1 MTKKYPTRGSTLFDS
16 TSVLTSR
23 PATSDSPKSTKSTPS
38 SSSLSPSH
46 EYWIHTTTLFNSRTK
61 AFDKNISLQVNT
73 KTGLITKVSTR
84 ENSSVTSFGDNDI
97 DLRGKTVLPGF
108 VDAHTHIFLHRVD
121 ETGSPYLNQER
132 DESLISRTIRATT
145 NCRLALLAGYT
156 TYRDLGTE
164 GCYNADIG
172 VRDSINRG
180 LIPGPRLFVATEPL
194 ASSGS
199 YEIRQENKL
208 GGTETPRL
216 SDPCDGIEGCRAG
229 VRRRIGAGA
238 DVIKIYA
245 EYRRRELRYPK
256 SNYKG
261 LEDVQFPPSRNRGED
276 IFGPREK
283 LRNPNSLLWSQE
295 EMDVMVAEAKRAGV
309 PVASH
314 ASSEE
319 AVIMAARAGVT
330 SIEHGLMPS
339 EKALEV
345 MKKMGTIYVPTLS
358 VVELEAND
366 EGRSIAVCKEHAKRA
381 WQMGVKLATGCD
393 TGPFPH
399 GENAREMELMIQAG
413 IDVAE
418 VLRAAT
424 LGGWEACGGE
434 LCGQDFGWLGEDWI
448 ADLVAL
454 DGDLEKDGF
463 EKVIRNVSCVIK
475 DGRMVVADGKIVGF
489 V

>member
-1 MTKKYPTRGSTLFDS
+1 MTKKLPTQGSTLSGS
-16 TSVLTSR
+16 TSILALQSPTSNSSQNVKE
-23 PATSDSPKSTKSTPS
+23 TSSGP
-38 SSSLSPSH
+38 SLSSNH

-61 AFDKNISLQVNT
+61 SFDKNVSLRVNT
-73 KTGLITKVSTR
+73 KTGSITKVSTR
-84 ENSSVTSFGDNDI
+84 ETSSITSLGDNDL

-108 VDAHTHIFLHRVD
+108 VDAHTHVFLHRVD
-121 ETGSPYLNQER
+121 EAGSPYLNQER

-245 EYRRRELRYPK
+245 EYRRRALRYPA
-256 SNYKG
+256 STYNG
-261 LEDVQFPPSRNRGED
+261 SEDIQFPPSRNRGED
-276 IFGPREK
+276 SFGPREK

-319 AVIMAARAGVT
+319 AVIMAAKAGVT
-330 SIEHGLMPS
+330 SVEHGLMPS
-339 EKALEV
+339 EKALQV
-345 MKKMGTIYVPTLS
+345 MKEMGTIYVPTLS

-366 EGRSIAVCKEHAKRA
+366 GGRAIAICKEHARRA
-381 WQMGVKLATGCD
+381 WEIGVKLATGCD

-399 GENAREMELMIQAG
+399 GENAREMELMVQAG
-413 IDVAE
+413 IDVAD

-454 DGDLEKDGF
+454 DGDLEKDGL

>member
-1 MTKKYPTRGSTLFDS
+1 MTKKYPTHGSTLSDS
-16 TSVLTSR
+16 TSILASQS
-23 PATSDSPKSTKSTPS
+23 ATANSLKIAKLIPFNSSFSSD
-38 SSSLSPSH
+38 H

-61 AFDKNISLQVNT
+61 TFDKNVSLQVNT
-73 KTGLITKVSTR
+73 KTGLITRVSTR
-84 ENSSVTSFGDNDI
+84 ENSSISSSLGDNDI

-108 VDAHTHIFLHRVD
+108 VDVHTHVFLHRVD
-121 ETGSPYLNQER
+121 EAGSPYLNQER
-132 DESLISRTIRATT
+132 DESLISRAIRATT

-156 TYRDLGTE
+156 TYRDLGLKD
-164 GCYNADIG
+164 AIMPIL
-172 VRDSINRG
+172 V
-180 LIPGPRLFVATEPL
+180 
-194 ASSGS
+194 GS

-216 SDPCDGIEGCRAG
+216 SDPCDGVEGCRAG

-245 EYRRRELRYPK
+245 EYRRRALRYPA
-256 SNYKG
+256 STYKG
-261 LEDVQFPPSRNRGED
+261 SEDIQFPPSRNRGED

-295 EMDVMVAEAKRAGV
+295 EMNVMVAEAKRAGV

-319 AVIMAARAGVT
+319 AVIMAAKAGVT
-330 SIEHGLMPS
+330 SVEHGLMPS

-345 MKKMGTIYVPTLS
+345 MKEMGTIYVPTLS

-366 EGRSIAVCKEHAKRA
+366 GGRAIAICKEHAKRA
-381 WQMGVKLATGCD
+381 WEIGVKLATGCD

-399 GENAREMELMIQAG
+399 GENAREMELMVQAG
-413 IDVAE
+413 INVAD

-454 DGDLEKDGF
+454 GGDLEKDGF

-475 DGRMVVADGKIVGF
+475 DGRLVVADGKIVGF

>member
-1 MTKKYPTRGSTLFDS
+1 MTKKLPTQGSILSDSASILASRSPTSNSSQNVKS
-16 TSVLTSR
+16 TSLG
-23 PATSDSPKSTKSTPS
+23 
-38 SSSLSPSH
+38 SSLSSNH

-61 AFDKNISLQVNT
+61 SFDKNVSLRVNT

-84 ENSSVTSFGDNDI
+84 ESSPITLLGDNDL

-108 VDAHTHIFLHRVD
+108 VDAHTHVFLHRVD
-121 ETGSPYLNQER
+121 EAGSPYLNQER
-132 DESLISRTIRATT
+132 DESLISRTIHATT

-245 EYRRRELRYPK
+245 EYRRRALRYPA
-256 SNYKG
+256 STYKG
-261 LEDVQFPPSRNRGED
+261 SEDIQFPPSRNRGED

-319 AVIMAARAGVT
+319 AVIMAAKAGVT
-330 SIEHGLMPS
+330 TVEHGLMPS
-339 EKALEV
+339 EKALQV
-345 MKKMGTIYVPTLS
+345 MKEMGTIYVPTLS

-366 EGRSIAVCKEHAKRA
+366 GGRAIFICKEHARRA
-381 WQMGVKLATGCD
+381 WELGVKLATGCD

-399 GENAREMELMIQAG
+399 GENAREMELMVQAG
-413 IDVAE
+413 IDVAD

-454 DGDLEKDGF
+454 DGDLEKDEF

>member
-1 MTKKYPTRGSTLFDS
+1 MTRRLPTQGSTLSDS
-16 TSVLTSR
+16 TSILASQ
-23 PATSDSPKSTKSTPS
+23 SPTDNSSQNVKSTALG
-38 SSSLSPSH
+38 SSLSSDH
-46 EYWIHTTTLFNSRTK
+46 EYWIHTTALFNSRTK
-61 AFDKNISLQVNT
+61 SFDKNTSLRINT

-84 ENSSVTSFGDNDI
+84 ESSSITSLGDNDL
-97 DLRGKTVLPGF
+97 DLREKTVLPGF
-108 VDAHTHIFLHRVD
+108 VDAHTHVFLHRVD
-121 ETGSPYLNQER
+121 EAGSPYLNQER

-199 YEIRQENKL
+199 YEIRHENKL

-245 EYRRRELRYPK
+245 EYRRRALRYPA
-256 SNYKG
+256 STYRG
-261 LEDVQFPPSRNRGED
+261 CEDIQFPPSRNRGED
-276 IFGPREK
+276 IFGPTEK

-319 AVIMAARAGVT
+319 AVIMAAKAGVT
-330 SIEHGLMPS
+330 SVEHGLMPS
-339 EKALEV
+339 EKALQV
-345 MKKMGTIYVPTLS
+345 MKEMGTIYVPTLS
-358 VVELEAND
+358 VVELEAD
-366 EGRSIAVCKEHAKRA
+366 DGGRAIAVCKEHAKRA
-381 WQMGVKLATGCD
+381 WEIGVKLATGCD

-399 GENAREMELMIQAG
+399 GENAREMELMVEAG
-413 IDVAE
+413 IDVAD

-454 DGDLEKDGF
+454 DGDLEKDEF
-463 EKVIRNVSCVIK
+463 EKVMRNVSCVIK
-475 DGRMVVADGKIVGF
+475 DGRMVVADGKIFGF

>member
-1 MTKKYPTRGSTLFDS
+1 MTKKLPTQGSTLSDS
-16 TSVLTSR
+16 TPILALQSPTSNSAQNVKETYSG
-23 PATSDSPKSTKSTPS
+23 P
-38 SSSLSPSH
+38 SLSSNH

-61 AFDKNISLQVNT
+61 SFDKNVSLRVNT

-84 ENSSVTSFGDNDI
+84 ETSSITSLGDNDL

-108 VDAHTHIFLHRVD
+108 VDAHTHVFLHRVD
-121 ETGSPYLNQER
+121 EAGSPYLNQER
-132 DESLISRTIRATT
+132 DESIISRTIRATT

-164 GCYNADIG
+164 GCYNSDIG

-216 SDPCDGIEGCRAG
+216 SDPCDGVEGCRAG

-245 EYRRRELRYPK
+245 EYRRRALRYPA
-256 SNYKG
+256 STYKG
-261 LEDVQFPPSRNRGED
+261 SEDIQFPPSRNRGED

-295 EMDVMVAEAKRAGV
+295 EIDVMVAEAKRAGV

-319 AVIMAARAGVT
+319 AVIMAAKAGVT
-330 SIEHGLMPS
+330 SVEHGLMPS
-339 EKALEV
+339 EKALQV
-345 MKKMGTIYVPTLS
+345 MKEMGTIYVPTLS

-366 EGRSIAVCKEHAKRA
+366 GGRAIAICKEHARRA
-381 WQMGVKLATGCD
+381 WEIGVKLATGCD

-399 GENAREMELMIQAG
+399 GENAREMELMVQAG
-413 IDVAE
+413 IDVAD

-454 DGDLEKDGF
+454 DGDLEKDGL
-463 EKVIRNVSCVIK
+463 EKVIRNVSCVVK
-475 DGRMVVADGKIVGF
+475 DGSIVVADGKIVGF

>member
-1 MTKKYPTRGSTLFDS
+1 MTKKLPTQESTLPGSTSILA
-16 TSVLTSR
+16 LQ
-23 PATSDSPKSTKSTPS
+23 SPRDNSFQNLKSTALGSFLS
-38 SSSLSPSH
+38 SNH
-46 EYWIHTTTLFNSRTK
+46 EYWIHTTTFFNSRTK
-61 AFDKNISLQVNT
+61 SFDKNVSLRVNT
-73 KTGLITKVSTR
+73 KTGLITKVSRR
-84 ENSSVTSFGDNDI
+84 ESLSVTSFGDNDL

-108 VDAHTHIFLHRVD
+108 VDAHTHVFLHRVD

-132 DESLISRTIRATT
+132 DESLVSRTIRATT

-199 YEIRQENKL
+199 YEIRHENKL

-245 EYRRRELRYPK
+245 EYRRRALRYPA
-256 SNYKG
+256 STYRG
-261 LEDVQFPPSRNRGED
+261 CEDIQFPPSRNRGED

-319 AVIMAARAGVT
+319 AVIMAAKAGVT
-330 SIEHGLMPS
+330 SVEHGLMPS
-339 EKALEV
+339 EKALQV
-345 MKKMGTIYVPTLS
+345 MKDMGTIYVPTLS

-366 EGRSIAVCKEHAKRA
+366 GGRAIAVCKEHAKRA
-381 WQMGVKLATGCD
+381 WEIGVKLATGCD

-399 GENAREMELMIQAG
+399 GENAREMELMVQAG
-413 IDVAE
+413 IDVAD

-448 ADLVAL
+448 ADVVAL
-454 DGDLEKDGF
+454 DGDLETDEF
-463 EKVIRNVSCVIK
+463 EKVIRNVSCVVK

>member
-1 MTKKYPTRGSTLFDS
+1 MTKKLPTQESTLSGSTSILAS
-16 TSVLTSR
+16 Q
-23 PATSDSPKSTKSTPS
+23 SPRDNSSQNVKSTALGSFLS
-38 SSSLSPSH
+38 SNH

-61 AFDKNISLQVNT
+61 SFDKNVSLRVNT
-73 KTGLITKVSTR
+73 KTGLITKVSRR
-84 ENSSVTSFGDNDI
+84 ESLSVTSFGDNDL

-108 VDAHTHIFLHRVD
+108 VDAHTHVFLHRVD

-132 DESLISRTIRATT
+132 DESLVARTIRATT

-199 YEIRQENKL
+199 YEIRHENKL

-245 EYRRRELRYPK
+245 EYRRRTLRYPA
-256 SNYKG
+256 STYRG
-261 LEDVQFPPSRNRGED
+261 CEDIQFPPSRNRGED

-319 AVIMAARAGVT
+319 AVIMAAKAGVT
-330 SIEHGLMPS
+330 SVEHGLMPS
-339 EKALEV
+339 EKALQV
-345 MKKMGTIYVPTLS
+345 MKDMGTIYVPTLS

-366 EGRSIAVCKEHAKRA
+366 GGRAIAVCKEHAKRA
-381 WQMGVKLATGCD
+381 WEIGVKLATGCD

-399 GENAREMELMIQAG
+399 GENAREMELMVQAG
-413 IDVAE
+413 IDVAD

-454 DGDLEKDGF
+454 DGDLETDEF
-463 EKVIRNVSCVIK
+463 EKVIRNVSCVVK